1 MTRKKRQDS
10 YRDSKSK
17 SGELSSRI
25 KPELAV
31 KVRACAKKTDRSSM
45 AIVNEAIERYLNDM
59 VNDFD
64 IVPDFENI
72 QAGDKFIYRG
82 LEWACLDPKFMEGDV
97 LGVLAIA
104 TKFISEGVEFGE
116 DNNYLNS
123 NLRKTMKNLE
133 EDIISEDV
141 FIPHLVDTTDESGTD
156 RYGSVTECVFPLSI
170 HEYIKYAKFVPEYDE
185 WFWLRSPTPGN
196 AFYVRGVYTDGSLSY
211 IDASTAYGAAPACIF
226 NPQI

>member
-1 MTRKKRQDS
+1 MTRKKIQDS
-10 YRDSKSK
+10 YRNSKSK
-17 SGELSSRI
+17 SGELSSKI

-64 IVPDFENI
+64 TVPDFENI

-82 LEWACLDPKFMEGDV
+82 LEWVCIDPKFMEGDV

-104 TKFISEGVEFGE
+104 TKFISEDVEFGE
-116 DNNYLNS
+116 NNNYLNS

-141 FIPHLVDTTDESGTD
+141 FIPHLVDTTDESGAD
-156 RYGSVTECVFPLSI
+156 EYGSVTECVFPLSI
-170 HEYIKYAKFVPEYDE
+170 HEYIKYAKFVPKYDG
-185 WFWLRSPTPGN
+185 WFWLRSPLPGV
-196 AFYVRGVYTDGSLSY
+196 AYIVRLVHTGGSLYS
-211 IDASTAYGAAPACIF
+211 IIASNAIGAAPACIF

>member
-1 MTRKKRQDS
+1 MTRKKKQDS

-17 SGELSSRI
+17 SRELSSKI
-25 KPELAV
+25 KPEFAV
-31 KVRACAKKTDRSSM
+31 KVRACSKKTDRSST

-64 IVPDFENI
+64 TVPDFENI

-82 LEWACLDPKFMEGDV
+82 LEWVCLDPKFMESDV

-104 TKFISEGVEFGE
+104 TKLISESVEFGE

-170 HEYIKYAKFVPEYDE
+170 HEYIKYAKFVPKYDD
-185 WFWLRSPTPGN
+185 WFWLRSPYPGI
-196 AFYVRGVYTDGSLSY
+196 ASIVRRVGTAGSLSSY
-211 IDASTAYGAAPACIF
+211 YATYAYGAAPACIF